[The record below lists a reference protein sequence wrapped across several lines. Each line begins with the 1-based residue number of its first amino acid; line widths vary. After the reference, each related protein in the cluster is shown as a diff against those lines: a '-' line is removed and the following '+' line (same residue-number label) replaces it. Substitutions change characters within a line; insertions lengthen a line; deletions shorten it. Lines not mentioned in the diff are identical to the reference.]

1 MLVGNERV
9 SSSSTVDNL
18 LLHKDDTMPCSRIN
32 SDDCIRDYYYSQ
44 SPINRNLLG
53 QALLIAITFM
63 DLCIYKNINSLQ
75 VLLGK
80 KRSNSNKIN

>member
-1 MLVGNERV
+1 M

-18 LLHKDDTMPCSRIN
+18 LLQNDETMPCTRIN
-32 SDDCIRDYYYSQ
+32 LEDSIKSHYYTQSTVNRD
-44 SPINRNLLG
+44 LLG

-63 DLCIYKNINSLQ
+63 DLCVYKNVNSLQ

-80 KRSNSNKIN
+80 KKINS